1 MGENLSALQPSE
13 HPHSDPPPSRG
24 REKEIMSDAVH
35 LNLAPMGLGVGDD
48 EYSGGALQ
56 DAA

>member
-13 HPHSDPPPSRG
+13 HPHPDPPPSRG
-24 REKEIMSDAVH
+24 REKEIMGAAVH

-48 EYSGGALQ
+48 EHGGGMV
-56 DAA
+56 